1 MSGQDKSFE
10 VPKPNEVIELLK
22 VCGKLKRT
30 ARTGWVRKGVQ
41 NYESVAEH
49 SWRITLLPMFL
60 SNRTDIDHVRCMKIG
75 LVHDL
80 AEALVGDI
88 TPHCGV
94 SDQEKFK
101 LESEAMS
108 KIKSLV
114 PGSRI
119 GEEIVE
125 LWNEYEAGES
135 TEAKE
140 GCVGRRG
147 LADVSFFCSGLYI
160 KLIVLGVTYQIL
172 IGNGQEY
179 ESEQGIDLSEF
190 FESTK
195 GKIRH
200 SEIKTWEEE
209 LRRSREARLGEAK
222 K

>member
-1 MSGQDKSFE
+1 MSGEQNSFQA
-10 VPKPNEVIELLK
+10 PKPSEVIELLK

-60 SNRTDIDHVRCMKIG
+60 SNRNDVDHVRCMKIG

-125 LWNEYEAGES
+125 LWNEYEAGE
-135 TEAKE
+135 TKEAKVVKDFDKFE
-140 GCVGRRG
+140 M
-147 LADVSFFCSGLYI
+147 
-160 KLIVLGVTYQIL
+160 IL
-172 IGNGQEY
+172 QAEEY
-179 ESEQGIDLSEF
+179 EAEQGVDLSEF

-200 SEIKTWEEE
+200 GEIKTWEEE
-209 LRRSREARLGEAK
+209 LRKSRDIRRGETEK
-222 K
+222 